1 MLGCNSGNEP
11 ATMVKGVVTFI
22 YVRINLYI
30 IAKHVTYEQNIFN
43 FHSCARS
50 HRPRFPVFRYKHD
63 ARIDDCPKLETTIMT
78 DSLSKYQYLNLWFA
92 GISILVVRK
101 KVPSLSLFRNSPSVT
116 LILRLPLPSQGT
128 REKAANK
135 KRRNGSGRS

>member
-1 MLGCNSGNEP
+1 MNKISSTSTLAPEVIVHDSQSSGTN
-11 ATMVKGVVTFI
+11 TMHESTT
-22 YVRINLYI
+22 
-30 IAKHVTYEQNIFN
+30 AQNWKI
-43 FHSCARS
+43 
-50 HRPRFPVFRYKHD
+50 
-63 ARIDDCPKLETTIMT
+63 TIMT